1 MRRLSL
7 RSKVVLVTVST
18 GALVAGTLVWAFY
31 FQAKEAMTQE
41 LRARGRTTAIGLA
54 SNLSYALTTGEM
66 AVLASS
72 AQATIDQVPDVAY
85 VVVRDKGGWALVESF
100 KPELRLQGFSTADV
114 PSLGPVDPT
123 LHAVDRVVELRGQN
137 LQAVEAPVLADTE
150 RARMG
155 KEDVL
160 LAPATLQDLMPGPS
174 VPASKVIGSVQ
185 IGLKLSSLQGK
196 VNAITSRALL
206 AGLLATI
213 GWAAVAYLLARRV
226 TEPVERLT
234 RAATGI
240 ARGDLEQSIHAT
252 GNDEISELA
261 WSFETMTSGL
271 KAIMTDLRAAS
282 QDVEREAG
290 RILATSSKQT
300 VVANQQSVAINETRS
315 SANEIA
321 RASKSATGY
330 ADSVIQTA
338 QKSEEL
344 SLEGQ
349 RVVQQSVDGIEKLGD
364 QVASL
369 ASEIENLAGR
379 TQKIVEII
387 GTVKEVAEMSHVLSL
402 NLSIQAAHAGP
413 NRRGFDVVAM
423 EMRKLAALSGVAA
436 SEVGQIVGEIQKVMD
451 GALEAAREGTRAAA
465 DTVWLSQMA
474 GRTISGLAGV
484 IRQSSQAAREI
495 ADHAR
500 RQTTGIEQILGAISE
515 QSQAMEQAVHGS
527 EQVEDV
533 AGNLAALAKRLS
545 GMVSRYVHRNTGSG
559 LSQSGIR
566 SSGERPPPPSIQ

>member
-1 MRRLSL
+1 VRRLSL
-7 RSKVVLVTVST
+7 RSKVALVTVST

-31 FQAKEAMTQE
+31 FQAKEAMTEE
-41 LRARGRTTAIGLA
+41 LRSRGRTAAIGLS
-54 SNLSYALTTGEM
+54 SNLSYALSTSDM

-72 AQATIDQVPDVAY
+72 AEATIDQVPDVAY
-85 VVVRDKGGWALVESF
+85 VVVRDKAGWALVEAF
-100 KPELRLQGFSTADV
+100 KPELKLQGFSTADV
-114 PSLGPVDPT
+114 PSLGPVDPV
-123 LHAVDRVVELRGQN
+123 LRAADRVVELRGQN
-137 LQAVEAPVLADTE
+137 LQAVEALVLADPD
-150 RARMG
+150 RARAGG
-155 KEDVL
+155 KEDAL
-160 LAPATLQDLMPGPS
+160 LVPATLNDLLPGPS
-174 VPASKVIGSVQ
+174 GPESKVVGSVQ
-185 IGLKLSSLQGK
+185 IGLRLNSLQGK

-234 RAATGI
+234 RAAPGI
-240 ARGDLEQSIHAT
+240 ARGDLEQSIRAT
-252 GNDEISELA
+252 GTDEIAELA

-271 KAIMTDLRAAS
+271 KGIMADLRSAS
-282 QDVEREAG
+282 QDVEREAA
-290 RILATSSKQT
+290 RILSTSSKQT

-321 RASKSATGY
+321 RASKTATGY

-344 SLEGQ
+344 TLEGQ

-369 ASEIENLAGR
+369 ASEIETLAGR

-436 SEVGQIVGEIQKVMD
+436 AEVRAIVEEIQKVMN
-451 GALEAAREGTRAAA
+451 GALKAAREGTRAAA

-545 GMVSRYVHRNTGSG
+545 GMVSRYVHRGQSA

-566 SSGERPPPPSIQ
+566 SSGERAPPPSV